1 MRRNLLHHLQILTV
15 AIISMLSLSS
25 CIIVSDEPNYPDTGY
40 DRDLTGMWELSH
52 INGYR
57 VSGYEVNWLDFYGDG
72 WGMYYYKSGHS
83 TYELPF
89 EYYCEYDFDNWLYI
103 NYSDGTYAE
112 MEYWFNHN
120 YTQLYL
126 EWYDRGERVT
136 DTYQYCTDP
145 YWAPSALKLADTR
158 SADIDFGLRPGVKP
172 LEIQ

>member
-1 MRRNLLHHLQILTV
+1 MRTNLFRRLQILAI

-25 CIIVSDEPNYPDTGY
+25 CIIVDDPDYPSTGY

-72 WGMYYYKSGHS
+72 WGKYYYYSGHS
-83 TYELPF
+83 TYELPY

-103 NYSDGTYAE
+103 HYADGTYAE
-112 MEYWFNHN
+112 MMYWFNHN

-126 EWYDRGERVT
+126 EWYDRGERIT
-136 DTYQYCTDP
+136 YTYQYCNNP
-145 YWAPSALKLADTR
+145 YWAPSVLKYDDTR
-158 SADIDFGLRPGVKP
+158 SADIDFGYRPGIKTTDN
-172 LEIQ
+172 Q

>member
-1 MRRNLLHHLQILTV
+1 MRKNLLHHLQILTV
-15 AIISMLSLSS
+15 VIISMLSLSS
-25 CIIVSDEPNYPDTGY
+25 CIIVDDPDYPSTGY

-72 WGMYYYKSGHS
+72 WGKYYYYSGHS
-83 TYELPF
+83 TYELPY

-103 NYSDGTYAE
+103 HYADGTYAE
-112 MEYWFNHN
+112 MMYWFNHN

-136 DTYQYCTDP
+136 YTYQYCNDP
-145 YWAPSALKLADTR
+145 YWAPSALKRADTR
-158 SADIDFGLRPGVKP
+158 SADIDFGLRPGVKT